1 MQYKSECLD
10 DDEIPD
16 KELNALAEQGWR
28 LVSATPFAEVDTD
41 NHGYNYKT
49 RKIRYVMEKRDK
61 RKSSHW
67 PIRLPKSGLILSLCG
82 AKRGLNQDK
91 PAIFAKIPD
100 GVTCGSCRKIMIK
113 DCII

>member
-10 DDEIPD
+10 DDESPD
-16 KELNALAEQGWR
+16 RELNALAEQGWR

-67 PIRLPKSGLILSLCG
+67 PK
-82 AKRGLNQDK
+82 
-91 PAIFAKIPD
+91 D
-100 GVTCGSCRKIMIK
+100 GPPNEMDATNTP
-113 DCII
+113 